1 MHMTDLKT
9 DPTTD
14 RKTDL
19 ALDLDGDGTLDV
31 KAELATEPDASVKAD
46 LKPEVKAELKTDVRA
61 SLEELA
67 HTGRSVE
74 ERFAHRVRINSPRR
88 GNAKLHTLLQR
99 INEDEDLY
107 GLWLAANVN
116 AMERLGMTDHG
127 PVHVKIVMNIAL
139 KMLRLLTERGV
150 QPSVIKNY
158 QMTGE
163 DAEVIVAMAALLHD
177 VGMSI
182 HRADHESYS
191 LHLADAKLRTLLPA
205 AYDAQHAAI
214 VRSEILHAIISHR
227 SGGAPLTVEAGVVRI
242 ADALDMAEGR
252 SRIPFEQGSQSIHSI
267 SAAAIESI
275 TIEPGVDKAVRVSVR
290 MTNSAGVF
298 QLDRLF
304 REKLQGSGLESYI
317 ELEASIEGET
327 EKRLIR
333 TFRV

>member
-1 MHMTDLKT
+1 MTDLETDPKT
-9 DPTTD
+9 DP
-14 RKTDL
+14 KTDPNS
-19 ALDLDGDGTLDV
+19 TLDREAPADV
-31 KAELATEPDASVKAD
+31 TAELETPPD
-46 LKPEVKAELKTDVRA
+46 PGVKAELKPEVSADLRTDVKMT
-61 SLEELA
+61 LEELA
-67 HTGRSVE
+67 STGRSLD
-74 ERFAHRVRINSPRR
+74 ERLARRVKINSPRR
-88 GNAKLHTLLQR
+88 GNAKLHAILQR
-99 INEDEDLY
+99 VNEDEDLY
-107 GLWLAANVN
+107 GLWLATNVN

-150 QPSVIKNY
+150 LPSVIRNY
-158 QMTGE
+158 QMTTD

-191 LHLADAKLRTLLPA
+191 LFLADGKLRAFLPV
-205 AYDAQHAAI
+205 AYDARHASV

-275 TIEPGVDKAVRVSVR
+275 TIAPGVDKAVRVSVT

-333 TFRV
+333 TFKV

>member
-1 MHMTDLKT
+1 MTDIKT
-9 DPTTD
+9 PIDTRDGKPAAPGESQID
-14 RKTDL
+14 AQL
-19 ALDLDGDGTLDV
+19 AS
-31 KAELATEPDASVKAD
+31 EPKPEVVAQ
-46 LKPEVKAELKTDVRA
+46 LRPEVKAELRSDVRTT
-61 SLEELA
+61 LEEMA
-67 HTGRSVE
+67 STGRSVE
-74 ERFAHRVRINSPRR
+74 ERFVRRVRINSPRR
-88 GNAKLHTLLQR
+88 HNAKLNELLR
-99 INEDEDLY
+99 LINDDDDLY

-139 KMLRLLTERGV
+139 KMLRLLTESGIEPAVVR
-150 QPSVIKNY
+150 NY
-158 QMTGE
+158 QMTTD
-163 DAEVIVAMAALLHD
+163 DAEVVVAMASLLHD
-177 VGMSI
+177 LGMSI

-191 LHLADAKLRTLLPA
+191 LFLAAAKLEQLLPA
-205 AYDAQHAAI
+205 VYDAQHAAI

-242 ADALDMAEGR
+242 SDALDMAEGR
-252 SRIPFEQGSQSIHSI
+252 SRIPFEHGSQSIHSI

-275 TIEPGVDKAVRVSVR
+275 TIDPGKDKAVRISVR

-304 REKLQGSGLESYI
+304 REKLQGSGLEGSI

>member
-1 MHMTDLKT
+1 MSETPTHPKT
-9 DPTTD
+9 DV
-14 RKTDL
+14 L
-19 ALDLDGDGTLDV
+19 
-31 KAELATEPDASVKAD
+31 KAELEDAPSAPDVKAD
-46 LKPEVKAELKTDVRA
+46 LKPEVKGDLRTDIRVT
-61 SLEELA
+61 LEELA
-67 HTGRSVE
+67 QTGRSVE
-74 ERFAHRVRINSPRR
+74 ERLARRVKINLPRR
-88 GNAKLHTLLQR
+88 SNAKLLTLLQR
-99 INEDEDLY
+99 VNDDEDLY

-150 QPSVIKNY
+150 EPSVIRNY
-158 QMTGE
+158 QMGVE
-163 DAEVIVAMAALLHD
+163 DAEVIVALASLFHD
-177 VGMSI
+177 LGLSI
-182 HRADHESYS
+182 HRADHETYS
-191 LHLADAKLRTLLPA
+191 LFLADAKLRALLPA
-205 AYDAQHAAI
+205 AYDARHAPI
-214 VRSEILHAIISHR
+214 VRSEVLHAIISHR
-227 SGGAPLTVEAGVVRI
+227 SGGAPLTVEAGIVRI

-275 TIEPGVDKAVRVSVR
+275 AIGPGVDKAVRISVT

-304 REKLQGSGLESYI
+304 REKLQGSGLEGHI
-317 ELEASIEGET
+317 ELEANIEGET